1 MAKQP
6 ETQDRFRLHFDTSR
20 EMMGVAI
27 AELARMGINNVQ
39 YELITDVLAFQTRN
53 APRVFETDALDVAR
67 TFIEQHHTF
76 KARELTKLFEEEGR
90 SQSNGFS
97 VIKKLVE
104 LGELRKLGGG
114 HYQSTAVK
122 ALAAPEEATKP
133 PQESEPKDSTAAT
146 KKRYSVSNID
156 LVWNGIKRR
165 SKASRQEMTQIL
177 VDSDRPKSSVNGL
190 TAKLVERGK
199 LKALGEGWYDVI
211 KQAKES

>member
-6 ETQDRFRLHFDTSR
+6 ETKDRYRIQADNIPL
-20 EMMGVAI
+20 EGLGVVLA
-27 AELARMGINNVQ
+27 ALARVGINNVQ
-39 YELITDVLAFQTRN
+39 YELVTDILAYK
-53 APRVFETDALDVAR
+53 APPRVFETDAIEVAR
-67 TFIEQHHTF
+67 TFIKQHHTF
-76 KARELTKLFEEEGR
+76 KACELTTVFEQERR
-90 SQSNGFS
+90 SQASGFS
-97 VIKKLVE
+97 VIRRLVE

-114 HYQSTAVK
+114 HYQSTDVK
-122 ALAAPEEATKP
+122 ALAAPEEAAKP
-133 PQESEPKDSTAAT
+133 PQESEPEDSTAAT

-177 VDSDRPKSSVNGL
+177 VDGDRPKSSVNSL

-199 LKALGEGWYDVI
+199 LMALGEGWYDVI